1 MAIIIQFGE
10 ESWTN
15 FLVCL
20 KHPSTNWTPEST
32 RSCHL
37 QMEKLGTE
45 EFIQDSWTWICC
57 EYDFWMT
64 VSPQWNSLMI
74 RLTWPLQ
81 FHQGLLL
88 NSKKYQ
94 VWAKVRGDIRAYCC
108 NGWYLVSAPNNCNR
122 FVVLWTH
129 WRHGYLNALIVYVF
143 CSVSLQ
149 QPGSVQKGSLQA
161 KVLFSND
168 YDCGL
173 PGFVLINSRL
183 TISSPND
190 SFLKLFQKDGISFIV
205 TAKILGL

>member
-1 MAIIIQFGE
+1 MTIIIQFGE

-129 WRHGYLNALIVYVF
+129 WRHDYLNALIVYVF

-149 QPGSVQKGSLQA
+149 QPGSVQKRVPSSQGS
-161 KVLFSND
+161 VLKWLWLWSTRIRSHQFSTD
-168 YDCGL
+168 Y
-173 PGFVLINSRL
+173 
-183 TISSPND
+183 
-190 SFLKLFQKDGISFIV
+190 LKPKW
-205 TAKILGL
+205 